1 MPTRSA
7 RRLYALMGV
16 KISRAEVPGK
26 EAGSAEPSS
35 ASAKRG
41 VYLQARK
48 KMPGMAGHFVLSVT
62 TNGRHP
68 PERGIVTQRGDGS
81 SPTVLT

>member
-35 ASAKRG
+35 ASAKRD

-48 KMPGMAGHFVLSVT
+48 KMPGMAGHFVQSVT

-68 PERGIVTQRGDGS
+68 PTAVTTHGITGAAAPPAGR
-81 SPTVLT
+81 